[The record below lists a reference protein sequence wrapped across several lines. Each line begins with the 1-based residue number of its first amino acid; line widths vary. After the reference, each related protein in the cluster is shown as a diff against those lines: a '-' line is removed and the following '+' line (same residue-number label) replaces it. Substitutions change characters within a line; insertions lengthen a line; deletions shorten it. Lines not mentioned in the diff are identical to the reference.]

1 MPSFTSIVA
10 LEWFITPLFV
20 AILIDVFMRRAQRKQ
35 WNRSKLTFI
44 LALTALL
51 SAALPVISIFP
62 IYPILFAMRLGI
74 AGYLVSLVLGF
85 GGTYLGTIFGRN
97 IGESIDSL
105 ERE

>member
-1 MPSFTSIVA
+1 
-10 LEWFITPLFV
+10 
-20 AILIDVFMRRAQRKQ
+20 
-35 WNRSKLTFI
+35 
-44 LALTALL
+44 
-51 SAALPVISIFP
+51 
-62 IYPILFAMRLGI
+62 MRLGI